1 MKSLWKIKSLLPAM
15 ILAGAVVIPTA
26 SASGSQSS
34 PPDTVVLNGV
44 TAIFGDKRAFFQ
56 MPGPN
61 PSSAQTFSL
70 AEGQSANGIQLLSV
84 NFELESVMINNHG
97 HVQNIHICTT
107 PVLLAAASLGDTGSN
122 AKSTST
128 TSTKRG
134 TGADSSTDNP
144 GKSGDVVSNVDST
157 GLRGG
162 GTAVNPNEKS
172 PNSNGSD
179 SSNPNSSSSVAGND
193 SPTSSSPASGNGS
206 NSDPT
211 DSHQYVWWYAEAQ
224 KIEKTRQETAQRVM
238 AGEWPP
244 EPLTPLTPPGT
255 PAQLIGADSVFL
267 KNGWE

>member
-1 MKSLWKIKSLLPAM
+1 MKPLGKIKSLLPAM

-26 SASGSQSS
+26 GASGSQS
-34 PPDTVVLNGV
+34 PAPDAVVLNGV
-44 TAIFGDKRAFFQ
+44 TAIFGDNRAFFQ
-56 MPGPN
+56 VPGPN
-61 PSSAQTFSL
+61 PSSVQTFSL

-84 NFELESVMINNHG
+84 NFKLESVTIDNHG
-97 HVQNIHICTT
+97 HVQNIHICST
-107 PVLLAAASLGDTGSN
+107 PVLLAAASLGNTGPN

-144 GKSGDVVSNVDST
+144 GTNGEVVSNVAFT

-162 GTAVNPNEKS
+162 GTVLKPNEK
-172 PNSNGSD
+172 N
-179 SSNPNSSSSVAGND
+179 
-193 SPTSSSPASGNGS
+193 PTSSSPASGNGS
-206 NSDPT
+206 DSNPT

-224 KIEKTRQETAQRVM
+224 KIEKTRLETAQRVM

-255 PAQLIGADSVFL
+255 PAQLIGANSVFM
-267 KNGWE
+267 KSGWDIEE

>member
-1 MKSLWKIKSLLPAM
+1 MKPLWKIKSLLSAM
-15 ILAGAVVIPTA
+15 TLAGAVVILTA
-26 SASGSQSS
+26 GASGPKLS
-34 PPDTVVLNGV
+34 PPDAVILNGV
-44 TAIFGDKRAFFQ
+44 TEIFGDKRAFFQ
-56 MPGPN
+56 TPGLN
-61 PSSAQTFSL
+61 PSSVQIFSL
-70 AEGQSANGIQLLSV
+70 SEGQSANGIQLLSV
-84 NFELESVMINNHG
+84 NFQRESVMINNHG
-97 HVQNIHICTT
+97 HVQNIHICST
-107 PVLLAAASLGDTGSN
+107 PALLAAANLGNTGPN
-122 AKSTST
+122 AKSKST
-128 TSTKRG
+128 TSTKPG
-134 TGADSSTDNP
+134 AGADSATDNF
-144 GKSGDVVSNVDST
+144 GTSGDAVSNAGAT
-157 GLRGG
+157 GLHGG

-224 KIEKTRQETAQRVM
+224 KIEKTRLETAQRVM
-238 AGEWPP
+238 AGKWPP

>member
-1 MKSLWKIKSLLPAM
+1 MKPLGKIKSLLPAM

-26 SASGSQSS
+26 GASGSQS
-34 PPDTVVLNGV
+34 PAPDAVVLNGV
-44 TAIFGDKRAFFQ
+44 TAIFGDNRAFFQ

-61 PSSAQTFSL
+61 PSSVQTFSL

-84 NFELESVMINNHG
+84 NFKLESVTIDNHG
-97 HVQNIHICTT
+97 HVQNIHICST
-107 PVLLAAASLGDTGSN
+107 PVLLAAASLGNTGPN

-144 GKSGDVVSNVDST
+144 GTNGEVVSNVAST

-162 GTAVNPNEKS
+162 GTALNPNEK
-172 PNSNGSD
+172 N
-179 SSNPNSSSSVAGND
+179 
-193 SPTSSSPASGNGS
+193 PTSSSPSSSPIADNDNSTSSSRASGNGS
-206 NSDPT
+206 DSNPT

-224 KIEKTRQETAQRVM
+224 KIEKTRLETAQRVM

-255 PAQLIGADSVFL
+255 PAQLIGANSVFM
-267 KNGWE
+267 NSGWDIEE